1 MAKGLSLTLAIFL
14 AGFLGAACAPRVVG
28 TGSPQGGSI
37 PASEWRLEVRN
48 EHWLDVTVHV
58 LRDGQRTRVGSVA
71 AGAALGFILS
81 QDLLGSSR
89 TIQVEAQAVG
99 APTRVA
105 TDELVV
111 QGGQR
116 VALTLATGLRCVDVG
131 VR

>member
-1 MAKGLSLTLAIFL
+1 M
-14 AGFLGAACAPRVVG
+14 
-28 TGSPQGGSI
+28 

-48 EHWLDVTVHV
+48 EHWLDVTIHV

-81 QDLLGSSR
+81 PDLLGSSS
-89 TIQVEAQAVG
+89 IQVEAQAVG

-105 TDELVV
+105 TEELVV
-111 QGGQR
+111 QRGQR

>member
-14 AGFLGAACAPRVVG
+14 AGFLGAACAPRAVG
-28 TGSPQGGSI
+28 TGSLQGPI

-105 TDELVV
+105 TEELVV